1 MKRSQINLD
10 PATYAK
16 IAQVAA
22 GLGFT
27 QKGGPRSGEGSPVKM
42 LEALARG
49 ELEIVS
55 FNPPR
60 GFFAA
65 RTLADC
71 YDRMDEEELS
81 LEEHRARIRLIELC
95 ITIASEYGDEVTE
108 E

>member
-49 ELEIVS
+49 ELEIVK
-55 FNPPR
+55 PAQTR
-60 GFFAA
+60 
-65 RTLADC
+65 
-71 YDRMDEEELS
+71 DEK
-81 LEEHRARIRLIELC
+81 
-95 ITIASEYGDEVTE
+95 G
-108 E
+108 